1 MVYHVSYNWDEMVYP
16 ISYNWDEMVYP
27 VSYNW
32 DEMVYPISYNWD
44 EMVYPISYNLDE
56 MVYPISYN
64 LDRAGPIP
72 MMDKNKKNTR
82 LDGRTVTVSARAT
95 RAARRSS
102 QDPNSGVGGLN
113 EEHVVEPEQ
122 SQEDNGKRKWL
133 KRPRTFDWKLTA
145 PAPGWPLSTD
155 LLRGYRGHVACY
167 IWEKNI
173 ERGCLVI
180 QSRTH
185 AIDLFRFEPRDAWY
199 LLVKSTGLGHLRECM
214 FPHHNAPLISAFVER
229 WHPETNSFHL
239 PFGEM
244 TITLHDVSLILGLPI
259 NGLAINHPM
268 QQKESRNSLFSFIG
282 KLLNIDTK
290 EIEFEH
296 AHGGIKL
303 SKIRE
308 TLMDPKNEYG
318 ADDLARGFLV
328 TLLGSTLF
336 IDKIVDR
343 ASTLLFPL
351 VRDLV
356 SVKSYS
362 WASAALAY
370 LYRELG
376 KATRAETKQLAG
388 SSTLL
393 EIIYFLH
400 LNIV

>member
-1 MVYHVSYNWDEMVYP
+1 MVCGKFVKDDEFMVCGQRREEKW
-16 ISYNWDEMVYP
+16 ISRTVGEKGGKW
-27 VSYNW
+27 
-32 DEMVYPISYNWD
+32 
-44 EMVYPISYNLDE
+44 
-56 MVYPISYN
+56 
-64 LDRAGPIP
+64 

-145 PAPGWPLSTD
+145 PAPGGPLSTD
-155 LLRGYRGHVACY
+155 LLRRLSRPCSVLHLG
-167 IWEKNI
+167 EKCEFLCI

-268 QQKESRNSLFSFIG
+268 QQKESRNSLFSF
-282 KLLNIDTK
+282 
-290 EIEFEH
+290 
-296 AHGGIKL
+296 
-303 SKIRE
+303 
-308 TLMDPKNEYG
+308 Y
-318 ADDLARGFLV
+318 
-328 TLLGSTLF
+328 
-336 IDKIVDR
+336 
-343 ASTLLFPL
+343 
-351 VRDLV
+351 
-356 SVKSYS
+356 
-362 WASAALAY
+362 W
-370 LYRELG
+370 
-376 KATRAETKQLAG
+376 
-388 SSTLL
+388 
-393 EIIYFLH
+393 
-400 LNIV
+400 